1 VDFGVREPPEDPV
14 DRLPSDDLPA
24 LRACVNVAM
33 DACEVAKLA
42 QIKLEDICAFAITR
56 QVVIGQGPRKKL
68 TAWPIKF
75 RGG

>member
-1 VDFGVREPPEDPV
+1 
-14 DRLPSDDLPA
+14 
-24 LRACVNVAM
+24 M

-42 QIKLEDICAFAITR
+42 QIKLEDICAFAIAR